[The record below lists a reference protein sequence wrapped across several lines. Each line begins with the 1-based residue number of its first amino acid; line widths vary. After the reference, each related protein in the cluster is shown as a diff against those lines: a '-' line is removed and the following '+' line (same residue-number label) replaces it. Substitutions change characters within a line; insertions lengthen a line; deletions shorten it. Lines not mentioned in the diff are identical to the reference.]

1 MMKTK
6 TTATRRVLA
15 LFMSVLMLM
24 TAWVFV
30 APTKAAA
37 AVTQQSDLPTFTFYV
52 PETIYLNPADNKTF
66 QYYVDRAQSVN
77 GSLTASNSDTSA
89 WYYFKCDTAT
99 SVTSLTCGASNPTL
113 SKTSSSNGELKGLIR
128 RCAFFCN
135 QYERDRA
142 GAVDRHIH
150 NRQRHLHRHSLFCS
164 LCPEPQRHGERFDR
178 L

>member
-113 SKTSSSNGELKGLIR
+113 SKTSSSNGELKGLISG
-128 RCAFFCN
+128 
-135 QYERDRA
+135 
-142 GAVDRHIH
+142 GALSSAISMNATALVPWTVTFTTALKMPH
-150 NRQRHLHRHSLFCS
+150 NVGH
-164 LCPEPQRHGERFDR
+164 E
-178 L
+178 